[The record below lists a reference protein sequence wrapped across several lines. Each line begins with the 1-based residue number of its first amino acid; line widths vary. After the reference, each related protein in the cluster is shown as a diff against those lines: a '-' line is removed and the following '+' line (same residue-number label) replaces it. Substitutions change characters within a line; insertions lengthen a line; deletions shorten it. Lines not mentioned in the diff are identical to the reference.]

1 MSLRLNPGMEPSMPR
16 FIVTMTGGVPA
27 VAKLKAN
34 LPRPWK
40 LVFGKKNESGELIA
54 ICEAPGAEDARSEE
68 LGRILSSAL
77 GHTEFEWWEEKE
89 YTAGNATEHAAL
101 ELLKLALAA
110 GRDNL
115 PRTRGS

>member
-1 MSLRLNPGMEPSMPR
+1 MSR
-16 FIVTMTGGVPA
+16 FIVTMTGGVP
-27 VAKLKAN
+27 VIAKLKAH

-40 LVFGKKNESGELIA
+40 LVFGKKSENDELIA

-77 GHTEFEWWEEKE
+77 GQTEFEWWEEKE
-89 YTAGNATEHAAL
+89 YTAGNATEQAAL

-115 PRTRGS
+115 PGTRRS

>member
-1 MSLRLNPGMEPSMPR
+1 MAC
-16 FIVTMTGGVPA
+16 FIVTLVGGVPA
-27 VAKLKAN
+27 MTKLKAN

-40 LVFGKKNESGELIA
+40 LVFGKKNENGELIA
-54 ICEAPGAEDARSEE
+54 VCEAPGAEHARSEE

-89 YTAGNATEHAAL
+89 YTAGNATEQAAL

-110 GRDNL
+110 GRDHL
-115 PRTRGS
+115 PRTRPS